1 MLMTRLKEISVII
14 IPVVFLSLGCFYFCD
29 IPWIQVGSIS
39 LFFLSYVLF
48 FFYRYKKHT
57 LIRQVEYEEPVADKV
72 LEKEL
77 QFMTKKAEKLEG
89 EIEATGMF
97 LASMSHEIRT
107 PLNGIVGLTE
117 LLDGTKLTDEQK
129 EFVSMIRESSNNLTV
144 IVNDVLDVSKMNADK
159 MELESI
165 SFDIF
170 KKIESSVGMFVTK
183 IDTKEIDLNLFVD
196 PRIPQNLIG
205 DPTRLAQVII
215 NLVSN
220 AVKFT
225 DTKGKIGVYA
235 EYLSRDN
242 DDITFKVSVSDS
254 GIGLTK
260 EQQSKIFEAYGQADA
275 STTRKSGG
283 TGLGLTISSKIIDS
297 MGSKL
302 QVESEEGEGSTF
314 FFTLTLKADAHN
326 EQVVYPQF
334 KGMNVGL
341 ILPDKTADSELDT
354 IFKKYVQHLGGI
366 FKRYY
371 SADLFESD
379 SDTILPDI
387 LIVDYNHVL
396 PEEELK
402 RFSELNCKCVLM
414 TSSNLQSH
422 IDSERYAFEKIV
434 YAPVTLEK
442 VIKILQLFIEDEEP
456 IPSKQKIKTEDIKEF
471 DDIHVLVAEDNPI
484 NQKLIKI
491 VLENFGLKVSMAS
504 NGKEAYELRKKENYD
519 MIFMDI
525 QMPVMSGIES
535 TQLILKYEEEESLD
549 HIPIIALTANALPG
563 DREKY
568 MNEGMDDYTTKPLQ
582 VDKIKVL
589 IEQYAGFKQI

>member
-1 MLMTRLKEISVII
+1 MLTTRLKEVSVSL
-14 IPVVFLSLGCFYFCD
+14 IPVIFLSLGYFYFFD
-29 IPWIQVGSIS
+29 ISWIVSGAIGLFS
-39 LFFLSYVLF
+39 LFYALF
-48 FFYRYKKHT
+48 VSYRYQQYSLNNK
-57 LIRQVEYEEPVADKV
+57 IEYKESIEDKA

-77 QFMTKKAEKLEG
+77 QLMSQKAEKLEG

-117 LLDGTKLTDEQK
+117 LLDGTQLTDEQK
-129 EFVSMIRESSNNLTV
+129 EFVSMIRESSHNLTV

-170 KKIESSVGMFVTK
+170 KKIESSVGMFVAK

-205 DPTRLAQVII
+205 DPTRLSQVII

-235 EYLSRDN
+235 EYLKQDN

-254 GIGLTK
+254 GIGLSK

-283 TGLGLTISSKIIDS
+283 TGLGLTISRKIIET

-302 QVESEEGEGSTF
+302 QVESEEGVGSTF
-314 FFTLTLKADAHN
+314 FFTLTLKTDETN
-326 EQVVYPQF
+326 EEKDHSQYRDL
-334 KGMNVGL
+334 NVGL
-341 ILPDKTADSELDT
+341 LLPDKTTDSELET
-354 IFKKYVQHLGGI
+354 IFKKYVEHLGAT
-366 FKRYY
+366 FRQY
-371 SADLFESD
+371 SNADLFEID
-379 SDTILPDI
+379 SRVALPDI
-387 LIVDYNHVL
+387 LIIEYHHIIS
-396 PEEELK
+396 EEKLK
-402 RFSELNCKCVLM
+402 QFSELNCKCVLM

-422 IDSERYAFEKIV
+422 IESERFAFEEII

-442 VIKILQLFIEDEEP
+442 IIKILCIREKEPVLTMQEIKIEEV
-456 IPSKQKIKTEDIKEF
+456 KTF
-471 DDIHVLVAEDNPI
+471 DDINVLVAEDNPI

-491 VLENFGLKVSMAS
+491 VLENFGLKVTIAS
-504 NGKEAYELRKKENYD
+504 NGEEAYELRKTEEYD
-519 MIFMDI
+519 IIFMDI
-525 QMPVMSGIES
+525 QMPVMSGVES
-535 TQLILKYEEEESLD
+535 TKMILEYEEKKSLE
-549 HIPIIALTANALPG
+549 HIPIIALTANALAG

-582 VDKIKVL
+582 IDKIKVL
-589 IEQYAGFKQI
+589 IEQYTAVKQI

>member
-1 MLMTRLKEISVII
+1 MLLTRLKEVLMIV
-14 IPVVFLSLGCFYFCD
+14 IPVIFLSLGCFYFFD
-29 IPWIQVGSIS
+29 IPLIQLGFIG
-39 LFFLSYVLF
+39 LFCLFYAMF
-48 FFYRYKKHT
+48 FFYRYKKPI
-57 LIRQVEYEEPVADKV
+57 LIKQVESTTDKT

-77 QFMTKKAEKLEG
+77 KLMTQKAENLEG

-129 EFVSMIRESSNNLTV
+129 EFVSMIRESSHNLTV

-170 KKIESSVGMFVTK
+170 KKIESSVGMFVAK
-183 IDTKEIDLNLFVD
+183 IDTKEIDLNLFID
-196 PRIPQNLIG
+196 PKIPQNLIG
-205 DPTRLAQVII
+205 DPTRLSQVII

-235 EYLSRDN
+235 EYLN
-242 DDITFKVSVSDS
+242 QYNNDITFKISVSDS

-283 TGLGLTISSKIIDS
+283 TGLGLTISSKIIES
-297 MGSKL
+297 MGGKL

-314 FFTLTLKADAHN
+314 FFTLTLKKADEDN
-326 EQVVYPQF
+326 KQVDYTQF

-341 ILPDKTADSELDT
+341 ILPDKADNSELDT
-354 IFKKYVQHLGGI
+354 IFKKYVQYLGAI
-366 FKRYY
+366 FKRYD

-379 SDTILPDI
+379 SNIRLPDI

-422 IDSERYAFEKIV
+422 IESERYAFEKIV

-442 VIKILQLFIEDEEP
+442 IIKILQLSIENKEP
-456 IPSKQKIKTEDIKEF
+456 ITVKEKIKTEDIKEF

-504 NGKEAYELRKKENYD
+504 NGKEAYELRQKENYD

-535 TQLILKYEEEESLD
+535 TQLILKYEEEESLN

-589 IEQYAGFKQI
+589 IEQYAGLKQI

>member
-1 MLMTRLKEISVII
+1 MPTTRLKEVSMIV
-14 IPVVFLSLGCFYFCD
+14 IPVILLSMWSFYFFD
-29 IPWIQVGSIS
+29 TTWKQSGFIG
-39 LFFLSYVLF
+39 LFFLFYALF
-48 FFYRYKKHT
+48 FFYRYKKSNVIKQIEH
-57 LIRQVEYEEPVADKV
+57 EEPVVDKT

-77 QFMTKKAEKLEG
+77 QFMSQKAEKLEG

-165 SFDIF
+165 AFDIF
-170 KKIESSVGMFVTK
+170 RKIESSVGMFVAK
-183 IDTKEIDLNLFVD
+183 MDTKEIDLNLFID
-196 PRIPQNLIG
+196 PRIPQSLIG
-205 DPTRLAQVII
+205 DPTRLSQVII

-225 DTKGKIGVYA
+225 DANGKIGVYA
-235 EYLSRDN
+235 EYLKQD
-242 DDITFKVSVSDS
+242 DHDITFKISVSDS

-260 EQQSKIFEAYGQADA
+260 EQQSRIFEAYGQADA

-283 TGLGLTISSKIIDS
+283 TGLGLTISSKIIET

-302 QVESEEGEGSTF
+302 QVQSEEGEGSTF
-314 FFTLTLKADAHN
+314 FFTLTLKVDEDN
-326 EQVVYPQF
+326 EEKSYSKF
-334 KGMNVGL
+334 KGLNVGL
-341 ILPDKTADSELDT
+341 LLPDKIIDGELDT
-354 IFKKYVQHLGGI
+354 IFKKYVEHLGAT
-366 FKRYY
+366 FRRYY
-371 SADLFESD
+371 NADLFEAD
-379 SDTILPDI
+379 SDVALPDV
-387 LIVDYNHVL
+387 LIVDYHYVI

-402 RFSELNCKCVLM
+402 RFSEINCKCVLM

-422 IDSERYAFEKIV
+422 IEKERDVFEEIV

-442 VIKILQLFIEDEEP
+442 LIKILHIVEDEVLVPATQE
-456 IPSKQKIKTEDIKEF
+456 IKTEEIKTFEN
-471 DDIHVLVAEDNPI
+471 IHVLVAEDNPI

-491 VLENFGLKVSMAS
+491 VLENFGLKVTMAS
-504 NGKEAYELRKKENYD
+504 NGEEAYELRKKESYD

-535 TQLILKYEEEESLD
+535 TQMILKYEEENSLN

-582 VDKIKVL
+582 VDQIKAL
-589 IEQYAGFKQI
+589 IGEYTEDKQK